1 MLQKEMENTKT
12 NSVEFYYLLDDHTWD
27 TDFIDVPIDLISGG
41 TPSENESNAIDYVYN
56 NVKLSDKVVLV
67 GVYSWG
73 DNNENEND

>member
-12 NSVEFYYLLDDHTWD
+12 NSVEFYFLLDDNTWV
-27 TDFIDVPIDLISGG
+27 TDFIDVPTDIISGG
-41 TPSENESNAIDYVYN
+41 TPSENENGAIDYVYN

-73 DNNENEND
+73 DNNETD